1 MFTNI
6 LATSSGIP
14 EAIDAAYSFNIDV
27 FIVAV
32 IVAAIFLVVIFKNIL
47 EQYDDV
53 GCLGVIGF
61 VIFVIPIITIL
72 IVFLLYM
79 FGSLMK
85 EVIQAESDND
95 KLDVIVAENLQENID
110 FKEVEILE
118 KEKEDER
125 FEVTVQG
132 KTSDNRII
140 EVKASYDEDI
150 DIMLPIEDYNSATDI
165 PLIEGS
171 ALDEATQED

>member
-47 EQYDDV
+47 EHYDDV
-53 GCLGVIGF
+53 GFLGVIGF

-72 IVFLLYM
+72 IVILYM

-125 FEVTVQG
+125 FEVKVQG

-140 EVKASYDEDI
+140 EMKAAYDEDV

-165 PLIEGS
+165 PIIEGS
-171 ALDEATQED
+171 VLDEATQED